1 MKYLLIM
8 ALIAGLAACS
18 DDGPEESLEE
28 PIQEGATETTDG
40 EAGQAEE
47 PEPIE
52 VVTEQLEV
60 PWAIE
65 KSGETLFITERN
77 GSIVT
82 IEEGRDTRAE
92 VVLEHDELAEGEGG
106 LLGFVLSPD
115 YAEDG
120 RAFVYHTYQ
129 EEGQI
134 LNRIAVISQSDDD
147 GQWIEEEEVL
157 AGIPGGRIHN
167 GGRLAMGPDE
177 KLYAT
182 TGDAGI
188 EELAQERE
196 AMAGTILRLELDGT
210 VPDDNPWEDSYVYS
224 YGHRNP
230 QGLAWDEDGT
240 LYSSEHG
247 SSAYDEINLIE
258 AGVNYGWPIVRG
270 DETEEGLS
278 APLIHSGEDTWAPS
292 GAAVAK
298 DVLYV
303 AGLRGE
309 AIYALN
315 LQTSEFVTWLE
326 GFGRIRDLFVD
337 GQSLYFIT
345 NNRDGRGVPQD
356 SDDYLI
362 KVDLEQQER

>member
-8 ALIAGLAACS
+8 VLIAVSVACS
-18 DDGPEESLEE
+18 STGPEESGSEPMQEDAAEANGGETEQVEE
-28 PIQEGATETTDG
+28 G
-40 EAGQAEE
+40 E
-47 PEPIE
+47 PVE
-52 VVTEQLEV
+52 VIAEQLEV
-60 PWAIE
+60 PWAIA
-65 KSGETLFITERN
+65 KSGETIFVTERN

-82 IEEGRDTRAE
+82 IEEGQEERAD
-92 VVLEHDELAEGEGG
+92 VVLEHEVLAEGEGG

-120 RAFVYHTYQ
+120 RAFVYHTY
-129 EEGQI
+129 EEDNEI
-134 LNRIAVISQSDDD
+134 LNRIAVISQSED
-147 GQWIEEEEVL
+147 GQWIEEEELL
-157 AGIPGGRIHN
+157 AGIPGGTIHN
-167 GGRLAMGPDE
+167 GGRLALGPDE

-210 VPDDNPWEDSYVYS
+210 VPEDNPWEDSYVYS

-230 QGLAWDEDGT
+230 QGLAWDGAGT

-247 SSAYDEINLIE
+247 SNAHDEINLIE
-258 AGVNYGWPIVRG
+258 PGANYGWPIVRG

-292 GAAVAK
+292 GVAIAG

-309 AIYALN
+309 GIYALN
-315 LQTSEFVTWLE
+315 LETAEFTTWLE
-326 GFGRIRDLFVD
+326 GYGRIRDLFVD
-337 GQSLYFIT
+337 GQSLYFMT
-345 NNRDGRGVPQD
+345 NNRDGRGNPQD
-356 SDDYLI
+356 ADDYVM
-362 KVDLEQQER
+362 KVDLEQL